1 MLNEDLKPCLD
12 IESEWEHWPR
22 FADDESPITRENV
35 HVFSHKRY
43 DALLRV
49 IDFNTHTIH
58 FTDRKRITVQNV
70 IDINKKIE
78 PIRKIMLTS
87 FLIRIIDAE
96 KPITMPYVPEKIK
109 VYIEDLG
116 DILGVLYYM
125 DSDPEKTLVPIKR
138 YFKMGHFQKPEEI
151 PFDEYQV
158 LKEKIESEDKDGKDN
173 N

>member
-12 IESEWEHWPR
+12 IESEWEI
-22 FADDESPITRENV
+22 SPIYATRPGIQ
-35 HVFSHKRY
+35 VFNHKMY
-43 DALLRV
+43 KDLLRIV
-49 IDFNTHTIH
+49 DFKNQEIH
-58 FTDRKRITVQNV
+58 FTDRHRVQLNGV

-78 PIRKIMLTS
+78 NIRKAMLTS

-96 KPITMPYVPEKIK
+96 KPITMPYTPEKIK

-138 YFKMGHFQKPEEI
+138 YFEMEKFKQPVEI
-151 PFDEYQV
+151 PFTEYQKI
-158 LKEKIESEDKDGKDN
+158 KEKMEEV
-173 N
+173 

>member
-1 MLNEDLKPCLD
+1 MNEDLKPCLD
-12 IESEWEHWPR
+12 IESEWEVSS
-22 FADDESPITRENV
+22 EYGTRPGIQI
-35 HVFSHKRY
+35 FQHKIHK
-43 DALLRV
+43 DLLRV
-49 IDFNTHTIH
+49 IDYKEQTVH
-58 FTDRKRITVQNV
+58 FTDRHRVKLSGV

-78 PIRKIMLTS
+78 PIRKLSIVS

-138 YFKMGHFQKPEEI
+138 YFKMEHFQKPEEI
-151 PFDEYQV
+151 SFDEYNT
-158 LKEKIESEDKDGKDN
+158 LKEKMESEE
-173 N
+173 